1 MGLENLKSAFS
12 NITVPDRATY
22 NKSKFTDTPQVKRP
36 TVPVDFISSPILGFT
51 LKMNNSEDSQ
61 LALKTGDNYTAVPP
75 TGMIDRLG
83 DIPTNPTNSIRTQL
97 LTLKTGLGYGDL
109 TVNSTPQQGEFKN
122 GFLDKLQTTV
132 SFFRS
137 PIAEKVLDYG
147 LNKFGLDTFGNF
159 KNISGL
165 AAKVETPNV
174 AQASY
179 RFYNALKEESFAVDN
194 VNGLFG
200 ALDKAQ
206 GLGNIIFNTAGKYR
220 YEETLFETQFQPTP
234 SIADVKKVAKTGTF
248 YGKPIFENLYRGVAF
263 QAITPNALPT
273 GGILSPGGELPSL
286 AVMQAVKTDMSYQ
299 DSVLDTYHEN
309 ITLNLP
315 GGYNF
320 KIPTGGSLKRKKG
333 SFTSGDLDI
342 SGGGLGGPS
351 TLNIDLNNPFSIG
364 PGSYDFSNTRSFL
377 APYTGVLGTQ
387 IKRLGSKISNIEFRD
402 SLNSLDGSLDG
413 LGPIFTSIG
422 DRFSI
427 IGQAGLSVGNTA
439 FSALSSGAQSGFSLG
454 GNAFSAVSSGAVV
467 IGTRS
472 FRATSAGLAFTRD
485 KGRAFG
491 VGVGDKVGDVLSHL
505 TQQWQSRPVVD
516 WRLDPSNRNF
526 LSGLGS
532 AGRSTAAFIGAA
544 GMTAGRG
551 AIKVGSAFLSPLA
564 QGLRS
569 SFQGTGGSALFA
581 GNIMDDLKSVGD
593 FVATGWSRLGQID
606 LPNLPGFGG
615 VKRSEPIDLTA
626 LKNSLKAIAMK
637 SGQILSSVGGAI
649 GGALGPVGAGIGSIG
664 SGVSRGLGA
673 FGRGAAGLTSS
684 AGRFASPL
692 ASGAFNAAKVG
703 FEVGKDVVGFAG
715 NLGKAIYLDAKAL
728 PDLNLGSPITVNG
741 NLGGLPFLPRLGAL
755 LPSVGIPSYP
765 FAAARPKTLTELLR
779 DKNAT
784 PKPLGP
790 PLRPGQE
797 VEDRLVGMLGVRNIS
812 NSEGFLVYAENNT
825 FQESYGRL
833 EAGSVYSQLA
843 KMPISGINQLGQ
855 PEYGY
860 GPANI
865 KYSRPPYDI
874 DPEDGSNGMQF
885 VRYGGNGSNIVDQA
899 SLNQLRASGVLSY
912 VDQTAQNVSQ
922 LDQLHIENAGSP
934 GSTDIQ
940 SKTLSYIYFDALSN
954 GAITQPVLL
963 SSTFSQASR
972 FQMSY
977 DARSILLRGDTAL
990 GKPTLADLPS
1000 RPGDEMY
1007 ASKFRT
1013 ATDDDSQIGQWVT
1026 NTYYP
1031 GNIQPGV
1038 DQHMLEPISQNKNSL
1053 VESPQHG
1060 MPFYFKDLRDNK
1072 FVVLRAYLVGGITDD
1087 FSPNWNTEEY
1097 LGRSE
1102 PVYVYQNTVR
1112 ALNFTLRCFALSAGE
1127 LDRMYGKLEKLSGM
1141 AYPEYRE
1148 DGDLFGKVR
1157 MRPPLVRMRLGE
1169 LYGTSKTVG
1178 TLGFFSSLNVS
1189 FPENTVW
1196 EHREGA
1202 RVPKYF
1208 DISMNYTVISEGV
1221 PEMDSKRYGISTG
1234 TDLSYKQ
1241 EKYGQVK
1248 EALENVPN
1256 VNLETLGRVADAI
1269 GNFT

>member
-22 NKSKFTDTPQVKRP
+22 NKSKFRDTPQVNRP

-61 LALKTGDNYTAVPP
+61 LALKAGDNYTAVPP
-75 TGMIDRLG
+75 TNMIDRLG
-83 DIPTNPTNSIRTQL
+83 DIPTKPTNSIRTQL

-109 TVNSTPQQGEFKN
+109 TISSTPQQGEFKN
-122 GFLDKLQTTV
+122 GFLEKLQTLTSV
-132 SFFRS
+132 FRS
-137 PIAEKVLDYG
+137 PITENVLDYG
-147 LNKFGLDTFGNF
+147 LNKFGLDGFGNF

-174 AQASY
+174 TQASY
-179 RFYNALKEESFAVDN
+179 RFYSALKEENFAVDN
-194 VNGLFG
+194 ANDLFG
-200 ALDKAQ
+200 VLDKAQ

-220 YEETLFETQFQPTP
+220 YEDTLFETQFQPTP
-234 SIADVKKVAKTGTF
+234 TAADAKKVDRTGTF
-248 YGKPIFENLYRGVAF
+248 YGRPIFENEYRGIAF

-273 GGILSPGGELPSL
+273 GGIVSPGGELPNL
-286 AVMQAVKTDMSYQ
+286 AVLQAVKTDMSYQ

-315 GGYNF
+315 GGFNF
-320 KIPTGGSLKRKKG
+320 RVPTAGSLKRKKG
-333 SFTSGDLDI
+333 SFVPGDISI
-342 SGGGLGGPS
+342 SGGGAGGPS
-351 TLNIDLNNPFSIG
+351 TLNIDLNNPFSVG

-387 IKRLGSKISNIEFRD
+387 IKNIQTKLSRIEFRD
-402 SLNSLDGSLDG
+402 SVNFLDGSLDG
-413 LGPIFTSIG
+413 LGPVFTSIG
-422 DRFSI
+422 DRFRSAGQTGAAIGGSI
-427 IGQAGLSVGNTA
+427 FNTSGDVLSA
-439 FSALSSGAQSGFSLG
+439 I
-454 GNAFSAVSSGAVV
+454 SSGAVD

-485 KGRAFG
+485 KSRSFG
-491 VGVGDKVGDVLSHL
+491 IGAGDKVGDVLSYL
-505 TQQWQSRPVVD
+505 SQTWQSRPVVD

-526 LSGLGS
+526 LSGIGS
-532 AGRSTAAFIGAA
+532 AGRSTAAFIGSA
-544 GMTAGRG
+544 GITAGRG
-551 AIKVGSAFLSPLA
+551 AIKIGSAFLNPLA

-569 SFQGTGGSALFA
+569 SFQGTGGSAIFQ
-581 GNIMDDLKSVGD
+581 GSVMDDLKSVGD
-593 FVATGWSRLGQID
+593 FVAKGWNRLGQID
-606 LPNLPGFGG
+606 LPDLPGFGG
-615 VKRSEPIDLTA
+615 IQRSEPIDLTA

-637 SGQILSSVGGAI
+637 SGQILSSVGGAV
-649 GGALGPVGAGIGSIG
+649 GGALGPVGAGLGSIG

-673 FGRGAAGLTSS
+673 LGRGAAGLTSS

-692 ASGAFNAAKVG
+692 ASGAFNTAKAG
-703 FEVGKDVVGFAG
+703 FDIGKDVVGFTG
-715 NLGKAIYLDAKAL
+715 KLGKAIYLDAKAL

-741 NLGGLPFLPRLGAL
+741 NLGGLPFLPRIGAL

-765 FAAARPKTLTELLR
+765 YAAARPKTLTELLR
-779 DKNAT
+779 DKAGI
-784 PKPLGP
+784 PSPLGP

-825 FQESYGRL
+825 FQQNYGRL
-833 EAGSVYSQLA
+833 EAGTVYSQLA
-843 KMPISGINQLGQ
+843 KMPVSGLNQLGQ

-860 GPANI
+860 GPARL
-865 KYSRPPYDI
+865 KYGRPPYDI
-874 DPEDGSNGMQF
+874 DPEDGRNGMQF

-899 SLNQLRASGVLSY
+899 SLSQMRASGVISY
-912 VDQTAQNVSQ
+912 VDQTAQNVAQ
-922 LDQLHIENAGSP
+922 LDQLHIENAASP

-954 GAITQPVLL
+954 GAISQPVLM

-972 FQMSY
+972 FQLAY
-977 DARSILLRGDTAL
+977 DARSILLKGDTAL

-1007 ASKFRT
+1007 ASRFRT

-1038 DQHMLEPISQNKNSL
+1038 DQHTLEPITENKNSL

-1087 FSPNWNTEEY
+1087 YSPNWNTEEY

-1102 PVYVYQNTVR
+1102 PVYIYQNTVR
-1112 ALNFTLRCFALSAGE
+1112 NLNFTLRCFALSAGE

-1178 TLGFFSSLNVS
+1178 TLGFFNSLNVS

-1241 EKYGQVK
+1241 EKYGQLSK
-1248 EALENVPN
+1248 ALEQIPN
-1256 VNLETLGRVADAI
+1256 IDLDTINTVAGNI
-1269 GNFT
+1269 GNLV